1 MPNIDVL
8 TMENFA
14 RNQNWAKVFSTLNE
28 NLQKFNNFVTYIL
41 EATLTKAQ
49 SWTAVGGAETF
60 QTTESFTEG
69 TRRLLVFVDGQKLS
83 LREHYYEI
91 SSNKFRITDPNI
103 LSAGTKVLALIT
115 EQPPTTKSSAVITI
129 ERFVATANQSIF
141 SLANEFIPGENMIEV
156 YVDGVRQWLTTG
168 FTEALDGRSIT
179 LAEGMPIGTEVI
191 IILNYVHGTV
201 AIERFTAVANQELF
215 TLTENTYEPGSDTL
229 EVFRDGVHQWT
240 TSGYAE
246 TSASSFTVVGA
257 CDAGTDIVAVI
268 TKTGERHVEKF
279 TATAGQTL
287 FRLTNSYERGL
298 NLLEVYVDNVRQ
310 WTGTNGGFTETSDTS
325 FTLSTACE
333 AGTEVVAIVK
343 T

>member
-41 EATLTKAQ
+41 DATLTKAQ
-49 SWTAVGGAETF
+49 SWTATGGAQTF
-60 QTTESFTEG
+60 QTTESFTLG
-69 TRRLLVFVDGQKLS
+69 TRKLFVFVDGQKLN
-83 LREHYYEI
+83 LREHYYEV
-91 SSNKFRITDPNI
+91 SPNKFRIIDPNI

-115 EQPPTTKSSAVITI
+115 EQYKVPEYSTVLALEHFT
-129 ERFVATANQSIF
+129 ATANQSMF
-141 SLANEFIPGENMIEV
+141 SLTNEFVPGRNMVEV
-156 YVDGVRQWLTTG
+156 YVEGARQWITTG

-179 LAEGMPIGTEVI
+179 LTEGVPVGTEVLI
-191 IILNYVHGTV
+191 VLNYIPGTI
-201 AIERFTAVANQELF
+201 AIERFTATANQELF
-215 TLTENTYEPGSDTL
+215 TLANNTYEVGSDTL

-240 TSGYAE
+240 TSGYTE
-246 TSASSFTVVGA
+246 TSSSSFTVVGA

-268 TKTGERHVEKF
+268 TKSGTRHVEKF
-279 TATAGQTL
+279 IATAGQTL
-287 FRLTNSYERGL
+287 FNLTNSYERGV

-310 WTGTNGGFTETSDTS
+310 WPGTNGGFTETSDTS
-325 FTLSTACE
+325 FTLSAACT